1 MIKLGQLV
9 ALLTFVV
16 TANLPSSAH
25 AIEPALIEVS
35 RVSFCEASSEPYV
48 KDALIDCSLE
58 TVELPHSWTPVRDG
72 LSVGIYRLEVPRPKP
87 GAYGLILN
95 RLALDGRVKVDGR
108 IIIDHI
114 DTERPSRWRYWPLVG
129 QFNVD
134 EDRRDL
140 MVIDIA
146 ARAHSELKNG
156 LGGVKIGPLAEI
168 EAEYRSRLEVEVL
181 LIGALAFAAIFAG
194 IIGLSIGDQRNTTS
208 RILVITSWLSIVGG
222 LRCLHNLVIDLPLPI
237 LVWQRLGLWLL
248 ALAGILAIQVV
259 ATYLKS
265 DRPTRT
271 PLFTSIAVVTL
282 LFVTPASVFDS
293 KIIINLIFTTI
304 TLVAAAFLIRLIT
317 HLRKRSDPVGI
328 AILSVFAVALTT
340 GAHDLFVHLGSATLS
355 DQYLQTWT
363 LPAALALAVAAL
375 VKRASD
381 QREIERQLQQAT
393 VRREE
398 MLRDL
403 HDRIGSRLVAL
414 SFHAQQVSQDDA
426 LVNEIKSLIQE
437 VRLIHGAVAAEAT
450 SLDSLLAD
458 FRHLYSRIGGGRL
471 PINWEISELTKPL
484 RLEADQAIA
493 VLRIV
498 EEAIANI
505 IKHAN
510 AERITF
516 RLMGS
521 DKHSLATL
529 DIIDNGTGDFRPGE
543 SGGLEN
549 MRLRAARAGLVLE
562 LLRLDD
568 GKTVRIR
575 FPKAR
580 SKP

>member
-1 MIKLGQLV
+1 MINFRQLV
-9 ALLTFVV
+9 ALLTFAII
-16 TANLPSSAH
+16 ANLAAH
-25 AIEPALIEVS
+25 AHASGVGLIEVS
-35 RVSFCEASSEPYV
+35 RASFCETSPESYAT
-48 KDALIDCSLE
+48 DAALGCSPK
-58 TVELPHSWTPVRDG
+58 TINLPHSWVPIRDG
-72 LSVGIYRLEVPRPKP
+72 LAVGIYRLELPRPKP

-95 RLALDGRVKVDGR
+95 RLALDGQVKVDGR
-108 IIIDHI
+108 IIIDYI
-114 DTERPSRWRYWPLVG
+114 DSERPSRWRYWPLVG
-129 QFNVD
+129 QFTID
-134 EDRRDL
+134 ETQHDPL
-140 MVIDIA
+140 IIEIA

-156 LGGVKIGPLAEI
+156 LGGVKIGPLSEVETA
-168 EAEYRSRLEVEVL
+168 YRAKLEMEVL

-194 IIGLSIGDQRNTTS
+194 IIGLTVGDQRNTTS
-208 RILVITSWLSIVGG
+208 RILIITSWLSIVGG
-222 LRCLHNLVIDLPLPI
+222 LRCLHNLVIDLPLPV
-237 LVWQRLGLWLL
+237 LAWQRLGLWLL
-248 ALAGILAIQVV
+248 ALAGILAMQIV
-259 ATYLKS
+259 ATYLAGERS
-265 DRPTRT
+265 TTRP
-271 PLFTSIAVVTL
+271 LVAAIAIVTL
-282 LFVTPASVFDS
+282 ALAVPASILDTQ
-293 KIIINLIFTTI
+293 IIINLIFTTI
-304 TLVAAAFLIRLIT
+304 TLVAAVFLIKLIA
-317 HLRKRSDPVGI
+317 HLRRKAESVGI
-328 AILSVFAVALTT
+328 AILSVFAIALAT

-363 LPAALALAVAAL
+363 LPATLALSVAAL
-375 VKRASD
+375 VKRAAD

-414 SFHAQQVSQDDA
+414 SFHAQQVSQDTA
-426 LVNEIKSLIQE
+426 LVNEIKSLIHE

-458 FRHLYSRIGGGRL
+458 LRHLYSRIGGGRL
-471 PINWEISELTKPL
+471 PINWEIAELSTPF

-498 EEAIANI
+498 EEVIANI

-516 RLMGS
+516 RLTGPEA
-521 DKHSLATL
+521 HSLATL
-529 DIIDNGTGDFRPGE
+529 DIIDNGEGDFRPGE

-549 MRLRAARAGLVLE
+549 MRLRATRAGLTLE
-562 LLRLDD
+562 LLRLQD

-580 SKP
+580 PKP